1 MDRTNNKKQV
11 FVGLSGGVDSA
22 VSAALLKEAGYKV
35 VGVFIKVWEPE
46 GRVCTWRNERRAA
59 YAVAATLDI
68 PLHTLD
74 LSAEYKQAVIDY
86 MLSEYQAGR
95 TPNPDVMCNREIKFG
110 AFAKKAFELGADYI
124 ATGHYAQIN
133 YKNRQKSQIL
143 NPKSETNLK
152 SQILN
157 FKKLKSEP
165 VSNLDIRASDL
176 PNLCQSKDLV
186 KDQSYFLWA
195 IKPDL
200 LPKILFPIGHLTK
213 LAVRRLAEKFKLPN
227 ANKKDSQGLCFV
239 GDFDFK
245 QFLKEELGEKPGQV
259 LNEQGM
265 VIGEHPGA
273 YLYTIGERH
282 GFSVTEDDKSGEPW
296 YIISKDSAANTLT
309 VAHQPKSTGGAK
321 SVETLKLKDTNWFLS
336 PDPNK
341 TYQARPRYRAPLSD
355 CRLEKDTE
363 GDWQLTFLTPAVS
376 PAAGQSVVVYDG
388 EMVVGGGVV
397 I

>member
-124 ATGHYAQIN
+124 ATGHYCQM
-133 YKNRQKSQIL
+133 K
-143 NPKSETNLK
+143 NLK
-152 SQILN
+152 IKMENGGKTIQTLTMAVDQN
-157 FKKLKSEP
+157 
-165 VSNLDIRASDL
+165 
-176 PNLCQSKDLV
+176 

-282 GFSVTEDDKSGEPW
+282 GFTVTEDDKSGEPW

-388 EMVVGGGVV
+388 EMVAGGGVV